1 MNRSSFGSLHLPSR
15 RNFLRTTV
23 ATLAASAMGT
33 GLAPHAVAENEKRK
47 QADPKP
53 IPGGTPGLNG
63 AFHVYAP
70 GPPNLSFTDPPDSE
84 PATITDFK
92 GFAGLTYISGN
103 VVRTDRKTGVTKLL
117 PFLDADMRFMQGVY
131 RGVDGRV
138 HQGTFALI

>member
-1 MNRSSFGSLHLPSR
+1 MSLTSFSSRHLTSR
-15 RNFLRTTV
+15 RNFLRTTA
-23 ATLAASAMGT
+23 ATLAASAVGT
-33 GLAPHAVAENEKRK
+33 GLAPHAVAEKRK

>member
-15 RNFLRTTV
+15 RNFLRTTA
-23 ATLAASAMGT
+23 ATLAAGAMGT
-33 GLAPHAVAENEKRK
+33 GFAPYAVAENEKRK

>member
-1 MNRSSFGSLHLPSR
+1 MSMPSFGRFHSTSR
-15 RNFLRTTV
+15 RNFLRTSA
-23 ATLAASAMGT
+23 ATMVASAMGT
-33 GLAPHAVAENEKRK
+33 GLAPHAVAEHEKGN
-47 QADPKP
+47 QVDPKP

-84 PATITDFK
+84 PVTITDFK
-92 GFAGLTYISGN
+92 GFAGLAYISGQ
-103 VVRTDRKTGVTKLL
+103 VVRTDRKTGMTALL